1 MKLIDVKIVE
11 KPWGREIWFASEKEY
26 AGKILELRKGTRTSL
41 HYHKRK
47 RETMYV
53 LDGRVIIYSEKND
66 EIRLESGNA
75 ITINPGDRHRI
86 YAEEDTKILEVSTPE
101 LNDVVRVE
109 DDYGRD

>member
-11 KPWGREIWFASEKEY
+11 KPWGREIWFAYEKEY

-66 EIRLESGNA
+66 EIRLKSGNA